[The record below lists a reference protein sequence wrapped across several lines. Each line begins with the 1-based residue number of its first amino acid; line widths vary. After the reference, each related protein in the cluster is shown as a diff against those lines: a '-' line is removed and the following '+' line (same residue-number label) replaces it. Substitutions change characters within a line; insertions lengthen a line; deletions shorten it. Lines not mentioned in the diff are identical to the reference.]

1 MHGDDLTI
9 CKGYATP
16 RNDVSRL
23 PFRIGLASFMQFRSS
38 LFARFASIAAICA
51 VIWTSALSANDES
64 RLNGRRTAIV
74 EAVASCQPSVVN
86 LRGRKLVKVDDD
98 ASGGKKQVNGM
109 GTGIV
114 IDSRGYILTNY
125 HVVQGV
131 RKIEVTT
138 SDRQKTTADLL
149 AHDPETDLAI
159 LKINTRKPLP
169 PIRIG
174 TSSDLM
180 LAERVIAVGNA
191 YGYEHTVTTGIISSL
206 SRTVQVNDEQIYRNL
221 VQTDAAIN
229 PGNSGGPLLNT
240 NGEMIG
246 INVAVRIGAQG
257 IAFAIPVNDAIDVAA
272 DLMSQIL
279 PKENFHG
286 MTLETEYVDHKPQ
299 LKVISVAAGS
309 PAARKGIKPG
319 VGVDKINGKQVK
331 TRLDFA
337 KSVMRVSSDRKLKIQ
352 MADDSVATLELTK
365 PTYPHRDNAVKMANG
380 DNRLTSANETAASLL
395 AWTPIGL
402 KLVPA
407 SEAELRNRHPKYKR
421 GLRVV
426 GVRKGSPAESE
437 GIMPGDVL
445 VAMHGWKTE
454 SLENLAYVLQR
465 PDIKKR
471 QNFLFYILRDKEPF
485 WGQMRIASLPR

>member
-1 MHGDDLTI
+1 
-9 CKGYATP
+9 
-16 RNDVSRL
+16 
-23 PFRIGLASFMQFRSS
+23 MQFRPALIVQFS
-38 LFARFASIAAICA
+38 LFVVIAFCTNASIA
-51 VIWTSALSANDES
+51 SAGDDD
-64 RLNGRRTAIV
+64 RLGGRRTAIV
-74 EAVASCQPSVVN
+74 DAVANCQRSVVN
-86 LRGRKLVKVDDD
+86 LRGKKMVKVNDD
-98 ASGGKKQVNGM
+98 SSTGKKQVNGM
-109 GTGIV
+109 GTGVV

-138 SDRQKTTADLL
+138 NDRQKTTAELL
-149 AHDPETDLAI
+149 AHDLETDLAI
-159 LKINTRKPLP
+159 LKISTRKPLM
-169 PIRIG
+169 PIKIG

-180 LAERVIAVGNA
+180 LAEQVIAVGNA

-221 VQTDAAIN
+221 IQTDAAIN

-240 NGEMIG
+240 QGKMIG

-257 IAFAIPVNDAIDVAA
+257 IAFAIPVNDAIEVAA
-272 DLMSQIL
+272 DLMSQVL
-279 PKENFHG
+279 PTENFHG
-286 MTLETEYVDHKPQ
+286 LTLETEYVDHKPQ

-309 PAARKGIKPG
+309 PADQEGIKAG
-319 VGVDKINGKQVK
+319 ARLEKINDQEVM

-337 KSVMRVSSDRKLKIQ
+337 KSVMRASAKRKLKIEL
-352 MADDSVATLELTK
+352 ADNTVAMVELTK
-365 PTYPHRDNAVKMANG
+365 AANPHRDSAVKMANG
-380 DNRLTSANETAASLL
+380 NHRLPVSNQSTASLL
-395 AWTPIGL
+395 AWNPIGL

-465 PDIKKR
+465 PDITKR
-471 QNFLFYILRDKEPF
+471 QDFLFYILRDKEPF